1 MSNLVKTET
10 VDLVQV
16 KIKQFQQSG
25 EIHFPSNYSPEN
37 ALKSA
42 WLKIQEI
49 ESKDGKKALETCTK
63 ESIANAMLSMVIQGL
78 NVDKSQGYFI
88 VYGKK
93 LVFQR
98 SYFGTMAIA
107 KTVDP
112 TIGDIVA
119 NIVYEGDTF
128 KFRTNVKGK
137 KEIVTH
143 EQDLENIDNKKIKAA
158 YAVVLDK
165 NDNIKTTEIMT
176 MEEIKTAW
184 KQSKMYP
191 VDEKGNIKTGT
202 THDKFTA
209 DMAKKTVINK
219 ILKPMI
225 NSSNDSG
232 LFLKYARE
240 SEMEVVDAELQEK
253 IEEEANTIE
262 VPLENISVEPIESE
276 LGF

>member
-1 MSNLVKTET
+1 M
-10 VDLVQV
+10 
-16 KIKQFQQSG
+16 
-25 EIHFPSNYSPEN
+25 
-37 ALKSA
+37 
-42 WLKIQEI
+42 
-49 ESKDGKKALETCTK
+49 
-63 ESIANAMLSMVIQGL
+63 
-78 NVDKSQGYFI
+78 
-88 VYGKK
+88 
-93 LVFQR
+93 FQR

-107 KTVDP
+107 KTVDS

-128 KFRTNVKGK
+128 KFRTNIKGK

-143 EQDLENIDNKKIKAA
+143 DQDLENIDNKKIKAA

-191 VDEKGNIKTGT
+191 VDEKGNIKSGT

-219 ILKPMI
+219 ILKPLI

-232 LFLKYARE
+232 LFMKYAKE
-240 SEMEVVDAELQEK
+240 SEMEIVDAELQEK
-253 IEEEANTIE
+253 IEEEANTIT
-262 VPLENISVEPIESE
+262 VPLENISIEPIESE